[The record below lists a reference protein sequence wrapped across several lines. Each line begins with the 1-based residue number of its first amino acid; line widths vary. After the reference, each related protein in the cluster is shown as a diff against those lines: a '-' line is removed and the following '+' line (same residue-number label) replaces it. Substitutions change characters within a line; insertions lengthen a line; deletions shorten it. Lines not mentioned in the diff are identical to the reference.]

1 MPTEHIA
8 RVVVR
13 NERGLHLHVASV
25 LAREAAVFSS
35 EVFLKR
41 GDVTANAKSVMS
53 LALLAAPS
61 GTELELSAL
70 GDDAEA
76 AVALIARRFEEKF
89 GAP

>member
-13 NERGLHLHVASV
+13 NERGLHLHVASL

-53 LALLAAPS
+53 LALLAAPC
-61 GTELELSAL
+61 GTELDLSAT
-70 GDDAEA
+70 GQDAEEAVRRLSARFA
-76 AVALIARRFEEKF
+76 AKF
-89 GAP
+89 DAP